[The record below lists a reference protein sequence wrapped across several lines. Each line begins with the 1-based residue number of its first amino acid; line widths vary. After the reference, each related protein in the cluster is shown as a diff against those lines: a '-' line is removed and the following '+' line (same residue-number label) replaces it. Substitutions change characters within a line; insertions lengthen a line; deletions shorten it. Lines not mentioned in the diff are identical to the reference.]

1 MHLWV
6 AGGVSHG
13 TEVIDQALIDQLVQ
27 APAGKRRRALLAQWW
42 NAKSN

>member
-13 TEVIDQALIDQLVQ
+13 IEVIDLSLIDQLLQ
-27 APAGKRRRALLAQWW
+27 APRGTPRRKLLAEWW
-42 NAKSN
+42 NAESD

>member
-13 TEVIDQALIDQLVQ
+13 IEVIEQSLIDRLVQ
-27 APAGKRRRALLAQWW
+27 TSAGKRRKKLLANWW
-42 NAKSN
+42 NALR

>member
-13 TEVIDQALIDQLVQ
+13 IEVIEQSLIDQLVQ
-27 APAGKRRRALLAQWW
+27 TSAVKRRKQLLAGWW
-42 NAKSN
+42 HGLR